1 MGNFSGYVDF
11 SKYKQLCMYGYYK
24 ITPYSMAFIEGANFT
39 FYYTYYYIAVC
50 VCVYVCT
57 HTHTHTHIYIYIH
70 KSMVQFEKLIRNL
83 FLTSHGHNVHRK
95 QQQLSKFLMR

>member
-50 VCVYVCT
+50 VCVCVCVCMYV
-57 HTHTHTHIYIYIH
+57 HTHTHTHIHIH
-70 KSMVQFEKLIRNL
+70 TQKYGAVWKVNKKFISY
-83 FLTSHGHNVHRK
+83 LTRA
-95 QQQLSKFLMR
+95 QRTP